1 MIKNEE
7 AAKELDA
14 LFDEIDK
21 IEVNNVYSVDY
32 FRDHVT
38 KNDDYVAPETIAK
51 NLEDK
56 VKSTLQLVSE
66 KYTC

>member
-1 MIKNEE
+1 MTKNEE
-7 AAKELDA
+7 AAKELDV

-32 FRDHVT
+32 FRDHAT
-38 KNDDYVAPETIAK
+38 KNDDYVAPDTIVK

-56 VKSTLQLVSE
+56 VKSTFQLVSE
-66 KYTC
+66 KYSC

>member
-1 MIKNEE
+1 MLKNEE

-32 FRDHVT
+32 FRDHAT
-38 KNDDYVAPETIAK
+38 KNDDYVSPETIVK

-56 VKSTLQLVSE
+56 VKSTLKLVSE